1 MTAVFLIQTTE
12 IRKTVSTTRTED
24 IMVIHRDAWLLPES
38 IFKARAKEA
47 DSKDFWDSDATE
59 AKMFERDWVR
69 ACGKEKFSS
78 MLARENKV
86 TLTTDKVMMAELHD
100 VLLHFLKRWYSAF
113 VYYASGGST
122 DPYHMS
128 LNAYTSFLDDCQ
140 IPDAESQFIRRSDCD
155 TLFIVCNYQVS
166 GRAGVPGGVSA
177 RAGSQV
183 GGQFP
188 MHFSVPGRLPRG
200 K

>member
-1 MTAVFLIQTTE
+1 MNLPVVRIQNSPTLFLIQTTE

-24 IMVIHRDAWLLPES
+24 IKIIHRDAWLLPES

-47 DSKDFWDSDATE
+47 DSKDYWDSGSTE

-69 ACGKEKFSS
+69 ACAKEKFSG
-78 MLARENKV
+78 MLSRENKA
-86 TLTTDKVMMAELHD
+86 TLKPDKAMLAEVHD

-140 IPDAESQFIRRSDCD
+140 IPDPESQFMKRSDCD

-166 GRAGVPGGVSA
+166 GWVV
-177 RAGSQV
+177 
-183 GGQFP
+183 
-188 MHFSVPGRLPRG
+188 
-200 K
+200 

>member
-1 MTAVFLIQTTE
+1 MLNLTTVFLTQTTE
-12 IRKTVSTTRTED
+12 IRKTVTNTRTED
-24 IMVIHRDAWLLPES
+24 IEVINRDAWLLPES

-47 DSKDFWDSDATE
+47 DSKDYWDSDSTE

-69 ACGKEKFSS
+69 ACAKEKFSG
-78 MLARENKV
+78 MLSRENKPSG
-86 TLTTDKVMMAELHD
+86 TADKAMLAQVHD

-140 IPDAESQFIRRSDCD
+140 IPDPESQFIRRSDCD

-166 GRAGVPGGVSA
+166 GWAGVPGRGW
-177 RAGSQV
+177 
-183 GGQFP
+183 
-188 MHFSVPGRLPRG
+188 PGRRSGPSAFFRTWVVAKG
-200 K
+200 Y